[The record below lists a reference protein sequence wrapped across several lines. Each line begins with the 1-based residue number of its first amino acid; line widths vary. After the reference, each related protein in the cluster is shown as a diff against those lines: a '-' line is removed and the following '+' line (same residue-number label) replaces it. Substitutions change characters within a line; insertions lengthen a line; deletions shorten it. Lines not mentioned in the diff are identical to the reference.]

1 MTLILRELRAP
12 TEPGALHWLVRWQ
25 DPMIRVLGVL
35 VIVMGL
41 AMVGKLP
48 FFQRTIKPT
57 LAPRTGLAGAPVLGV
72 VFGLGWTPCI
82 GPTLGAVL
90 ALSTTTGDPWRGA
103 LLGFLYCLG
112 LGIPFLLAAAG
123 ISWVTNALSYV
134 RRNIRV
140 FNIIGGSLLVG
151 VGILMVSGLWM
162 LWMYQLQS
170 LAGTFTTPV

>member
-1 MTLILRELRAP
+1 
-12 TEPGALHWLVRWQ
+12 
-25 DPMIRVLGVL
+25 MIRTLGVL
-35 VIVMGL
+35 VILMGL
-41 AMVGKLP
+41 VMVGKFSLL
-48 FFQRTIKPT
+48 QRTLKPT
-57 LAPRTGLAGAPVLGV
+57 FAPRTGIAGAPLLGV
-72 VFGLGWTPCI
+72 VFGLGWTPCM
-82 GPTLGAVL
+82 GPTLSAVL
-90 ALSTTTGDPWRGA
+90 ALSTTTGGAWRGA

>member
-1 MTLILRELRAP
+1 M
-12 TEPGALHWLVRWQ
+12 
-25 DPMIRVLGVL
+25 
-35 VIVMGL
+35 
-41 AMVGKLP
+41 
-48 FFQRTIKPT
+48 
-57 LAPRTGLAGAPVLGV
+57 
-72 VFGLGWTPCI
+72 
-82 GPTLGAVL
+82 L

-140 FNIIGGSLLVG
+140 FNILGGSLLVG

>member
-1 MTLILRELRAP
+1 
-12 TEPGALHWLVRWQ
+12 
-25 DPMIRVLGVL
+25 MIRVLGVL